1 MSAHKPSFADG
12 KAFGEDGAPKR
23 VAGSPML
30 VTYLVAGAFFME
42 LMDGTVIATALP
54 QMARSFHAGVV
65 SMNIGMTA
73 YLLTLAVFIPVSG
86 WVADRIG
93 ARTTFVA
100 AIGIFTVASLLCG
113 LSRGLVGFT
122 AFRVLQGMG
131 GAMMTPVGRLVVL
144 RVTPK
149 EKLAEALVYITW
161 PGMMALVIGPP
172 LGGFITT
179 YASWP
184 WIFFL
189 NLPLGV
195 LAAVLAWRWIANVRE
210 AEPIRFD
217 WATFLLAAVASV
229 GLVYAME
236 VLGADAEHWGQ
247 PLAVFC
253 LSAASAAGAVWVARR
268 RPATALIDLQSM
280 QQPSYAQSVY
290 GGTAYRAAVSVLPF
304 LLPLMFQVGFR
315 VTAFRSGLYILALF
329 AGDLSMKAF
338 AVPVLRRWGFR
349 RVLLVNGVLTAG
361 SLGLCAV
368 LTPATPVLLLLM
380 VLYLH
385 GAGRSMEFTAIGTLS
400 YAEIPEA
407 RLSRA
412 NGFLSAVVQL
422 GMGLG
427 VPVGAISLR
436 MMARWHGDSLQVPAL
451 RDFHGAIFAAAV
463 LALGPVVNAWG
474 LAEDAGCV
482 ASGHRRVEVV
492 EGAAV

>member
-1 MSAHKPSFADG
+1 VH
-12 KAFGEDGAPKR
+12 R
-23 VAGSPML
+23 V
-30 VTYLVAGAFFME
+30 TWLVAGAFFME

-54 QMARSFHAGVV
+54 QMARSFHVGVV

-86 WVADRIG
+86 WVADRLG
-93 ARTTFVA
+93 ARTTFVS
-100 AIGIFTVASLLCG
+100 AIAVFTGASLLCG
-113 LSRGLVGFT
+113 FSRGLVEFT
-122 AFRVLQGMG
+122 AFRVLQGIG
-131 GAMMTPVGRLVVL
+131 GALMTPVGRLVVL

-195 LAAVLAWRWIANVRE
+195 LAGVLAWRWIANVRE
-210 AEPIRFD
+210 SEPMRFD
-217 WATFLLAAVASV
+217 WPTFLLAAVASI

-236 VLGADAEHWGQ
+236 VLGADPAHWG
-247 PLAVFC
+247 PPVAVLA
-253 LSAASAAGAVWVARR
+253 LSVLSGAAAVWVAKR

-280 QQPSYAQSVY
+280 REPSFAQSVY
-290 GGTAYRAAVSVLPF
+290 GGTLYRAAVSVLPF

-315 VTAFRSGLYILALF
+315 VSAFRSGLYVLALF

-338 AVPVLRRWGFR
+338 VVPVLRLWGFR

-361 SLGLCAV
+361 SLALCAV
-368 LTPATPVLLLLM
+368 LTPGTPVWLLLLILG
-380 VLYLH
+380 VH

-400 YAEIPEA
+400 YAEIPEQ

-436 MMARWHGDSLQVPAL
+436 LMARLHGDSVQAPAL
-451 RDFHGAIFAAAV
+451 RDFHAAILVAAV
-463 LALGPVVNAWG
+463 LALGPVVNALG
-474 LAEDAGCV
+474 LAQDAGYV
-482 ASGHRRVEVV
+482 ASGHGRVEVA
-492 EGAAV
+492 ESAGL

>member
-1 MSAHKPSFADG
+1 
-12 KAFGEDGAPKR
+12 
-23 VAGSPML
+23 ML

-54 QMARSFHAGVV
+54 QMARSFHVGVV

-86 WVADRIG
+86 WVADRVG

-100 AIGIFTVASLLCG
+100 AIGVFTVASLLCG
-113 LSRGLVGFT
+113 LSRGLVEFT
-122 AFRVLQGMG
+122 AVRVLQGMG
-131 GAMMTPVGRLVVL
+131 GALMTPVGRLVVL

-195 LAAVLAWRWIANVRE
+195 LAAVLAWRWIENTRE
-210 AEPIRFD
+210 PEPIRFD

-229 GLVYAME
+229 GLVYSME
-236 VLGADAEHWGQ
+236 VLGADAEHWEK
-247 PLAVFC
+247 PVAVLC
-253 LSAASAAGAVWVARR
+253 LSALSAAGAVWFARR

-280 QQPSYAQSVY
+280 KQPSYAQSVY
-290 GGTAYRAAVSVLPF
+290 GGTFYRAAVSVLPF

-315 VTAFRSGLYILALF
+315 VSAFRSGLYVLALF
-329 AGDLSMKAF
+329 AGDLSMKALV
-338 AVPVLRRWGFR
+338 VPVLRRWGFR

-361 SLGLCAV
+361 SLALCAV
-368 LTPATPVLLLLM
+368 LTPATPVVLLLL
-380 VLYLH
+380 VLYVH

-427 VPVGAISLR
+427 VPLGAISLR
-436 MMARWHGDSLQVPAL
+436 MMARLHGDSLSMPAL
-451 RDFHGAIFAAAV
+451 RDFHGAILVGAV

-482 ASGHRRVEVV
+482 ASGHRRVGVV

>member
-1 MSAHKPSFADG
+1 
-12 KAFGEDGAPKR
+12 
-23 VAGSPML
+23 ML

-54 QMARSFHAGVV
+54 QMARSFHVGVV

-86 WVADRIG
+86 WVADRVG
-93 ARTTFVA
+93 ARATFVA
-100 AIGIFTVASLLCG
+100 AIGVFTVASLLCG
-113 LSRGLVGFT
+113 LSRGLVAFT

-131 GAMMTPVGRLVVL
+131 GALMTPVGRLVVL

-195 LAAVLAWRWIANVRE
+195 MAAVLAWRWIENTRE
-210 AEPIRFD
+210 AEPLRFD
-217 WATFLLAAVASV
+217 WATFLLAALASV
-229 GLVYAME
+229 GLVYSME
-236 VLGADAEHWGQ
+236 VLGADAEHWGR
-247 PLAVFC
+247 PLAVLC
-253 LSAASAAGAVWVARR
+253 LSAGSAAGAVWVARR
-268 RPATALIDLQSM
+268 RPATALIDLVSM
-280 QQPSYAQSVY
+280 KQRSYAQSVY

-315 VTAFRSGLYILALF
+315 LSAFRSGLYVLALF
-329 AGDLSMKAF
+329 AGDLSMKLF
-338 AVPVLRRWGFR
+338 VVPVLRRWGFR

-361 SLGLCAV
+361 SLALCAV
-368 LTPATPVLLLLM
+368 LTPATPVAMLLL
-380 VLYLH
+380 VLYVH

-427 VPVGAISLR
+427 VPLGAISLR
-436 MMARWHGDSLQVPAL
+436 MMARLHGDSLGMPML
-451 RDFHGAIFAAAV
+451 RDFHGAILVGAV

-474 LAEDAGCV
+474 LPEDAGCV
-482 ASGHRRVEVV
+482 ASGHRRVRVV
-492 EGAAV
+492 EESLSR

>member
-1 MSAHKPSFADG
+1 VH
-12 KAFGEDGAPKR
+12 R
-23 VAGSPML
+23 V
-30 VTYLVAGAFFME
+30 TWLVAGAFFME

-54 QMARSFHAGVV
+54 QMARSFHVGVV

-86 WVADRIG
+86 WVADRLG
-93 ARTTFVA
+93 ARTTFVS
-100 AIGIFTVASLLCG
+100 AIAVFTGASLLCG
-113 LSRGLVGFT
+113 FSRGLVEFT
-122 AFRVLQGMG
+122 AFRVLQGIG
-131 GAMMTPVGRLVVL
+131 GALMTPVGRLVVL

-195 LAAVLAWRWIANVRE
+195 LAGVLAWRWIANVRE
-210 AEPIRFD
+210 SEPMRFD
-217 WATFLLAAVASV
+217 WPTFLLAAVASI

-236 VLGADAEHWGQ
+236 VLGADPAHWG
-247 PLAVFC
+247 PPVAVLA
-253 LSAASAAGAVWVARR
+253 LSVLSGAAAVWVAKR

-280 QQPSYAQSVY
+280 REPSFAQSVY
-290 GGTAYRAAVSVLPF
+290 GGTLYRAAVSVLPF

-315 VTAFRSGLYILALF
+315 VSAFRSGLYVLALF

-338 AVPVLRRWGFR
+338 VVPVLRLWGFR

-361 SLGLCAV
+361 SLALCAV
-368 LTPATPVLLLLM
+368 LTPGTPVWLLLLILG
-380 VLYLH
+380 VH

-400 YAEIPEA
+400 YAEIPEQ

-436 MMARWHGDSLQVPAL
+436 LMARLHGDSVQAPAL
-451 RDFHGAIFAAAV
+451 RDFHAAILVAAV
-463 LALGPVVNAWG
+463 LALGPVVNALG
-474 LAEDAGCV
+474 LAEDAGYV
-482 ASGHRRVEVV
+482 ASGHGRVEVA
-492 EGAAV
+492 ESAGL

>member
-1 MSAHKPSFADG
+1 MS
-12 KAFGEDGAPKR
+12 GAQGR
-23 VAGSPML
+23 AGRSPLL
-30 VTYLVAGAFFME
+30 VTGLVAGAFFME

-54 QMARSFHAGVV
+54 AMARTFHVGVV

-86 WVADRIG
+86 WMADRMG
-93 ARTTFVA
+93 ARSTFVT
-100 AIGIFTVASLLCG
+100 AIGVFTVASVLCG
-113 LSRGLVGFT
+113 LSRGLVVFT
-122 AFRVLQGMG
+122 AMRVLQGIG

-189 NLPLGV
+189 NVPVGV
-195 LAAVLAWRWIANVRE
+195 LAAVLAWRWIEDQRE
-210 AEPIRFD
+210 ADPMGFD
-217 WATFLLAAVASV
+217 WATFLLAAAAST

-236 VLGADAEHWGQ
+236 VLGADTAHWHR
-247 PLAVFC
+247 PAAVLV
-253 LSAASAAGAVWVARR
+253 LSALSGAGAVWVARR
-268 RPATALIDLQSM
+268 RPATTLIDLQSM
-280 QQPSYAQSVY
+280 RQLSYAQSVY

-304 LLPLMFQVGFR
+304 LLPLMFQLGFR
-315 VTAFRSGLYILALF
+315 VSAFRSGLYVLGLF

-338 AVPVLRRWGFR
+338 VVPVLRRWGFR
-349 RVLLVNGVLTAG
+349 RVLLVNGALTAG

-368 LTPATPVLLLLM
+368 LAPSTPVVLLLL
-380 VLYLH
+380 VLFVH
-385 GAGRSMEFTAIGTLS
+385 GAGRSMEFTAIGTLA

-427 VPVGAISLR
+427 VPLGAISLR
-436 MMARWHGDSLQVPAL
+436 LVARLHGDSLATPAL
-451 RDFHGAIFAAAV
+451 RDFHAAILVAAL
-463 LALGPVVNAWG
+463 LALGPVANAWG
-474 LAEDAGCV
+474 LPEDAGNV
-482 ASGHRRVEVV
+482 ASGHRARVEA
-492 EGAAV
+492 EAAGAYRERA